1 MLDELGYHRVDVL
14 GFSWGGALA
23 QQFAVQH
30 ADRCRRLVLI
40 STNTGLLSVPAAPS
54 VFAKMA
60 TPRGLG
66 DYAAAMAGSVHG
78 GDSRARTQ
86 DVRRLFR
93 NTRFDVGLGYLY
105 QLAAA
110 AGWTSLPFLPLIRQP
125 VLVMGG
131 DDDPIVPVA
140 NARILAALI
149 PTATL
154 HVFAGGHVEPLTAA
168 TDFGPRITQFL
179 THPHP

>member
-1 MLDELGYHRVDVL
+1 MKPGRRDRSVRVSVP
-14 GFSWGGALA
+14 SGGAWFSPLA
-23 QQFAVQH
+23 GGAVMTPLRVAH
-30 ADRCRRLVLI
+30 CAAREDPRCR
-40 STNTGLLSVPAAPS
+40 PA
-54 VFAKMA
+54 
-60 TPRGLG
+60 RGFG
-66 DYAAAMAGSVHG
+66 DHAAAMAGSVHG
-78 GDSRARTQ
+78 GDSRARAQ

-93 NTRFDVGLGYLY
+93 NTRFDVSGLGYLY

-131 DDDPIVPVA
+131 EDDPIVPVA

-179 THPHP
+179 TRPQP